1 MKPLLTLLLA
11 LILISCAPL
20 THMNYS
26 VNIADHGTV
35 LCRDYQIRADTIYLM
50 DAGRYINQK
59 HQRNVVDCR
68 AIGFDEILI
77 VEIR

>member
-1 MKPLLTLLLA
+1 MTREKEYTRKA
-11 LILISCAPL
+11 KRMRSR
-20 THMNYS
+20 
-26 VNIADHGTV
+26 TV